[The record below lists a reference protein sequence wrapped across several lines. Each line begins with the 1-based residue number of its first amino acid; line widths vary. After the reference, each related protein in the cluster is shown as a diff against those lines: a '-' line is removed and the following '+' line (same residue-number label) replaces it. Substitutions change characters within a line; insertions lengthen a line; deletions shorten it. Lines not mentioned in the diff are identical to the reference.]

1 MKKTTVFLLILMLC
15 FAVNATQP
23 SLFDLKKAEQNVVLL
38 QNPHQLVP
46 LQGLDTLKVTAVSVG
61 QSADNDFSE
70 MLAKYMAI
78 KSVALSEKNVDST
91 RNCLSVSNLKIVAVF
106 KSALSENELAF
117 LIRLQKQ
124 SGVVVCSFANPSQ
137 WLGMVGK
144 STTFVLAPN
153 AEVASQQMAA
163 QLIFGGIAAQGKLTA
178 KLGSFKKGTGLTTQ
192 AIRFK
197 YTLPEDAG
205 IDGKKLAAKIDSLVN
220 DAIAQQTFPGCVVLV
235 AKDRKIVFTKAY
247 GYHTYLKVEG
257 DNYKNDVLNRKTE
270 VDDLFDLASVTKVTA
285 GCPAYLKLVDEGK
298 INLDEK
304 FSTYFPVLKGSN
316 KENITVKEFLCH
328 VGGLQAYSPFYKWA
342 VNADGSLNPNYVR
355 SVPSEE
361 FPIRISAALYARKDI
376 GDSIYKAIAKSPLLS
391 SYPKHKYVYSDWP
404 FVMTPPVVEAIE
416 HKPFEEFLQSTF
428 YRSLGAS
435 EMMYNPWRTIPLSRI
450 VPTELDNFFRQTQLL
465 GYVHD
470 EASGIMGGHS
480 ANAGLFSNANDLAK
494 LLQLYLQKGTYGGKR
509 YFSEKTFDTF
519 NSCPFEKEG
528 VRRGICFDKPDMKD
542 GKVVG
547 HSYCSSLASP
557 EAFGHSGYTGT
568 AIWVDPT
575 CNLVYIFLSNRVYP
589 TRNNSKIVTTK
600 IRAKVQTAIYESFIN
615 SKNK

>member
-1 MKKTTVFLLILMLC
+1 MKKAGLILLSFMTACL
-15 FAVNATQP
+15 VWATQP
-23 SLFDLKKAEQNVVLL
+23 SLSQLQRAEQNIVLL
-38 QNPHQLVP
+38 QDKAHLLP
-46 LQGLDTLKVTAVSVG
+46 LQGLDTLRIACVSIG
-61 QSADNDFSE
+61 APAENEFST
-70 MLAKYMAI
+70 MLGKYMTVKAI
-78 KSVALSEKNVDST
+78 AVNQANVDSVAS
-91 RNCLSVSNLKIVAVF
+91 CLPQYNLTVVAVF
-106 KSALSENELAF
+106 GNQLSERELAF
-117 LIRLQKQ
+117 VAAQNKGL
-124 SGVVVCSFANPSQ
+124 GAVVCSFANPSQ
-137 WLGMVGK
+137 WLSTIGK
-144 STTFVLAPN
+144 STALVCAPD

-163 QLIFGGIAAQGKLTA
+163 QLIFGGIAAQGKLAA
-178 KLGSFKKGTGLTTQ
+178 KLGSFKKGAGLATQ

-205 IDGKKLAAKIDSLVN
+205 IDGKKLTTKIDSLVN

-235 AKDRKIVFTKAY
+235 AKDRKVVFTKAY
-247 GYHTYLKVEG
+247 GYHTYLKAEG
-257 DNYKNDVLNRKTE
+257 ENYKKDVLNRKTE

-285 GCPAYLKLVDEGK
+285 GCPSYLKLVDEGK

-304 FSTYFPVLKGSN
+304 FSNYLPVLKGSN

-342 VNADGSLNPNYVR
+342 VNADGSLNSNYVR
-355 SVPSEE
+355 SVPSAE

-376 GDSIYKAIAKSPLLS
+376 GDSIYKAIAKSPLLA

-435 EMMYNPWRTIPLSRI
+435 EMMSNPWRTIPLSRI
-450 VPTELDNFFRQTQLL
+450 VPTELDNFFRQTQLH

-480 ANAGLFSNANDLAK
+480 ANAGLFANANDMAK
-494 LLQLYLQKGTYGGKR
+494 LYQMYLQKGTYGGKR
-509 YFSEKTFDTF
+509 YFSDKTFDTF
-519 NSCPFEKEG
+519 NSCPFEGDG

-568 AIWVDPT
+568 VVWVDPT

-589 TRNNSKIVTTK
+589 TRNNDKIVTTK
-600 IRAKVQTAIYESFIN
+600 IRAKVQTAIYESII
-615 SKNK
+615 SK

>member
-1 MKKTTVFLLILMLC
+1 MKKAGLILLSYM
-15 FAVNATQP
+15 AVCLAWATQP
-23 SLFDLKKAEQNVVLL
+23 SLSQLQRAEQNIVLL
-38 QNPHQLVP
+38 QDKAHLLP
-46 LQGLDTLKVTAVSVG
+46 LQGLDTLRIACVSVG
-61 QSADNDFSE
+61 APAENEVSA
-70 MLAKYMAI
+70 MLGKYMTI
-78 KSVALSEKNVDST
+78 KSLAVNKVNVDSVANCLSQYNLTILAVFGNQLSEK
-91 RNCLSVSNLKIVAVF
+91 
-106 KSALSENELAF
+106 ELAF
-117 LIRLQKQ
+117 LAAQNKTRGAI
-124 SGVVVCSFANPSQ
+124 VCSFANPSQ
-137 WLGMVGK
+137 WLSTVGK
-144 STTFVLAPN
+144 STALVYAPD
-153 AEVASQQMAA
+153 AEMASQQMAA
-163 QLIFGGIAAQGKLTA
+163 QLIFGGIAAQGKLTG

-192 AIRFK
+192 AVRFK

-205 IDGKKLAAKIDSLVN
+205 IDGKKLTTKIDSLVN

-235 AKDRKIVFTKAY
+235 AKDRKVVFTKAY
-247 GYHTYLKVEG
+247 GYHTYLKAEG
-257 DNYKNDVLNRKTE
+257 ENYKNDVLNRKTE

-316 KENITVKEFLCH
+316 KENITVKELLCH

-342 VNADGSLNPNYVR
+342 VNADGSLNSNYVR
-355 SVPSEE
+355 SVPSEK
-361 FPIRISAALYARKDI
+361 FSIRISTALYARKDI
-376 GDSIYKAIAKSPLLS
+376 GDSIYKAIAKSPLLP

-435 EMMYNPWRTIPLSRI
+435 EMMFNPWRSIPLSRI
-450 VPTELDNFFRQTQLL
+450 VPTELDNFFRQTQLQ

-480 ANAGLFSNANDLAK
+480 ANAGLFANANDMAK
-494 LLQLYLQKGTYGGKR
+494 LYQMYLQKGTYGGKR
-509 YFSEKTFDTF
+509 YFSDKTFDTF

-568 AIWVDPT
+568 VVWVDPT
-575 CNLVYIFLSNRVYP
+575 CNLVYVFLSNRVYP
-589 TRNNSKIVTTK
+589 TRNNDKIVTTK
-600 IRAKVQTAIYESFIN
+600 IRAKVQTAIYESIIAR
-615 SKNK
+615 